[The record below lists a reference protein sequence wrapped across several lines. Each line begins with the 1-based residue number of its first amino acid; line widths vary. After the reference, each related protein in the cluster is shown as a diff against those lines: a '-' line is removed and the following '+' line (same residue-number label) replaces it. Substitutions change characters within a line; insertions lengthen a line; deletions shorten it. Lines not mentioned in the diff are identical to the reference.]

1 MFLMRAGTRACASY
15 YYGGDHDSGM
25 WKILGK
31 DAIYL
36 DIPLVWK
43 QRMLELAGEGE
54 KEDKFRE
61 IVGKSEVT
69 YMLNGTTEE
78 HTFFIKVPDEI
89 TPEEIQILADV
100 ALDILKNTESPCIE
114 VEGVRQRYQV
124 IITNWKEPEIIG
136 LNKTEGMS
144 SGEVFKP
151 IIQALNAPGRLNSQF
166 NDQYF

>member
-61 IVGKSEVT
+61 IVG
-69 YMLNGTTEE
+69 
-78 HTFFIKVPDEI
+78 
-89 TPEEIQILADV
+89 
-100 ALDILKNTESPCIE
+100 
-114 VEGVRQRYQV
+114 
-124 IITNWKEPEIIG
+124 
-136 LNKTEGMS
+136 
-144 SGEVFKP
+144 
-151 IIQALNAPGRLNSQF
+151 
-166 NDQYF
+166 